1 MKMDRVH
8 NAIRLM
14 RVMSILNKCEIPY
27 EIGYKND
34 PNYRYEI
41 GNFTHSGEIYD
52 VLYVVDT
59 YDRFKVISSLFPF
72 VDYERRGEYLL
83 VY

>member
-1 MKMDRVH
+1 MDRVH
-8 NAIRLM
+8 SATRLM
-14 RVMSILNKCEIPY
+14 RVMSILNKCGIPY
-27 EIGYKND
+27 EIGYKDD
-34 PNYRYEI
+34 PDYRYEI
-41 GNFTHSGEIYD
+41 GNNDHSGEIYD

-72 VDYERRGEYLL
+72 VDYKRSGEYLL